1 MTFHVRNI
9 LWIEASHNAGAQ
21 EVNATGSIFFRGNE
35 ILNIL
40 ISSLWCE
47 DKARR

>member
-9 LWIEASHNAGAQ
+9 LWFEASHDAGAR
-21 EVNATGSIFFRGNE
+21 EVNATGSISVRGNE

-40 ISSLWCE
+40 ISSLWYLG
-47 DKARR
+47 ARR